1 MKYANPIRI
10 LLLGICFS
18 NMSFT
23 SKAYQPDSLLGLIH
37 SSISDAAKYNSIVNL
52 IDYYLESDLNAAK
65 KYIDLGDKYM
75 TYLQPDEAFTRY
87 YHLKADYYIKL
98 GNFSAAQKTLL
109 KSLRL
114 DDRLGLAQNY
124 YNDRDLLAV
133 IQMYLGN
140 SKKTIS
146 IRKSLFP
153 LVKKL
158 DKDKFYYKYFLN
170 LGVTYSHI
178 RQFDSA
184 RHYFQNAY
192 AYTMPNTFHRA
203 IVVVNL
209 AFLNY
214 NLKQFSKTI
223 QYAKEAAFIARKLHI
238 DDLYLEA
245 ITDISLAN
253 YELGKYDLAI
263 QYSTRAMELAKQKK
277 LNLQLDNA
285 YHNLA
290 LAYEGKKDYKN
301 AFEFEKE
308 YVHLHD
314 SLFNQKMSKQ
324 INELEIK
331 YETEK
336 KDKDIALKQN
346 KIRIKNIELLSL
358 LTGFLFIAIVAIF
371 ILRLYRKR
379 NKAYTALVQKQME
392 IMACEVQADEEEKSF
407 NKKYKDSSL
416 SNELKTALSNKL
428 EIAMKKDKVFLQP
441 DLSLGKLAQCL
452 GINSKYL
459 SQAIH
464 ETSGESVT
472 DFINRQRVNEASRL
486 LIDPGY
492 QHISVEGIA
501 EIVGFGS
508 KSTFNAAFKKFTG
521 VTPSFFMNTAKTL
534 SEKDVGK
541 TGNKSYSES
550 D

>member
-1 MKYANPIRI
+1 MKLFVATGFFYLSVCLWPHTTFA
-10 LLLGICFS
+10 
-18 NMSFT
+18 T
-23 SKAYQPDSLLGLIH
+23 TDKADSLRYILSQSVSD
-37 SSISDAAKYNSIVNL
+37 SSKLNTTIELAGF
-52 IDYYLESDLNAAK
+52 YLESNLDSAK
-65 KYIDLGDKYM
+65 KYFDLGGKYIAALKP
-75 TYLQPDEAFTRY
+75 YDAFPNY
-87 YHLKADYYIKL
+87 YHIKADYFIKL
-98 GNFSAAQKTLL
+98 GNFSVAQKILL

-114 DDRLGLAQNY
+114 DDSLGLDQNY
-124 YNDRDLLAV
+124 YSDRDLLAV

-140 SKKTIS
+140 NQKTIS

-153 LVKKL
+153 LVRKL
-158 DKDKFYYKYFLN
+158 NKDKIYYKYFIN
-170 LGVTYSHI
+170 LGVTYIHV
-178 RQFDSA
+178 RQLDSA
-184 RHYFQNAY
+184 LYYFQQAY
-192 AYTMPNTFHRA
+192 AYTQPNTFHRA

-214 NLKQFSKTI
+214 NLKQFKKTI
-223 QYAKEAAFIARKLHI
+223 QYGKEAASIARKLHI
-238 DDLYLEA
+238 DDIYLEA
-245 ITDISLAN
+245 ITDISIAN
-253 YELGKYDLAI
+253 YELGKYNLAI
-263 QYSTRAMELAKQKK
+263 QYSIRAMELAKQKK

-285 YHNLA
+285 YSNLA
-290 LAYEGKKDYKN
+290 LAYEGKKDYKK

-336 KDKDIALKQN
+336 KDKDIVLKQN
-346 KIRIKNIELLSL
+346 KIRVKNIELLFL
-358 LTGFLFIAIVAIF
+358 LIGFLLIAVAAVF

-379 NKAYTALVQKQME
+379 NKAYMALVKKQMD
-392 IMACEVQADEEEKSF
+392 IMACEAQIDKEEKSF

-416 SNELKTALSNKL
+416 SNERKMALSNEL

-441 DLSLGKLAQCL
+441 DLSLGKLAQRL

-459 SQAIH
+459 SQVIH
-464 ETSGESVT
+464 ETSGENVT
-472 DFINRQRVNEASRL
+472 DFINRHRVNEASRL

-534 SEKDVGK
+534 SEKDTGK
-541 TGNKSYSES
+541 TGNKSYAES
-550 D
+550 N